1 MPTLPRRNFLATS
14 LGGLA
19 ALSLDASLRSPLL
32 FAQEKKKKADP
43 PPQVSSD
50 PLASLFLTW
59 QQDPTTTMT
68 IQWVGAPTAADASI
82 QYAPLDAA
90 DWKTAKTIL
99 KPYQTDDLK
108 VHRCE
113 LTGLVPGAEYK
124 FRVGSN
130 ATDLRFRTM
139 PAKATNTIQWVSGG
153 DAGIGEHAIGTNI
166 TAAKQE
172 PHFALIA
179 GDLAYDDGKKP
190 LVFLKFLQN
199 YRQHMVDPK
208 GRLIP
213 MLSCIGN
220 HEVDG
225 GYKGTR
231 QKSPAY
237 LSVFDGLF
245 HDRTYNT
252 LDFGDYLSLV
262 LLDTDHIAPISGEQ
276 TSWLA
281 QTLAE
286 RQDRPHLICANHV
299 PAYPS
304 FRSPDAPS
312 KPGQNATGHD
322 QRKDWA
328 PLFEK
333 FNVDVVL
340 EHHDHTFKRTH
351 PLKGGLVD
359 KYGVIYLGD
368 GSWGKLRVP
377 KKSEDRPYLAAV
389 SETYHVT
396 VHRLEGEQR
405 FHVALEESGKVAD
418 VCMTTSK
425 RPSRRG

>member
-1 MPTLPRRNFLATS
+1 MSLVDRRHFLATS
-14 LGGLA
+14 VGGLA
-19 ALSLDASLRSPLL
+19 ALSLGNSSFSQDA
-32 FAQEKKKKADP
+32 KKAEKP
-43 PPQVSSD
+43 ASKAPVVSKD

-68 IQWVGAPTAADASI
+68 VQWVGTESAADI
-82 QYAPLDAA
+82 RFAPQSNTE
-90 DWKTAKTIL
+90 WKTAKTSI
-99 KPYQTDDLK
+99 KPYTNTELK

-113 LTGLVPGAEYK
+113 LTGLTPGTEYK
-124 FRVGSN
+124 FQIGKEEK
-130 ATDLRFRTM
+130 DLLFRTM
-139 PAKATNTIQWVSGG
+139 PAKATDTIQWVSGG
-153 DAGIGEHAIGTNI
+153 DSGIDAHAVGTNI
-166 TAAKQE
+166 IAAKQE
-172 PHFALIA
+172 PYFALVA

-190 LVFLKFLQN
+190 DTFLKFLQN
-199 YRQHMVDPK
+199 WRQHMVDPK

-231 QKSPAY
+231 AKSPAY
-237 LSVFDGLF
+237 LSVFGGLF
-245 HDRTYNT
+245 RDTTYNV

-262 LLDTDHIAPISGEQ
+262 LLDTDHIAPIAGEQ
-276 TSWLA
+276 TAWLA
-281 QTLAE
+281 KTLGE
-286 RQDRPHLICANHV
+286 RQERPHLICANHV

-304 FRSPDAPS
+304 FRAPGS
-312 KPGQNATGHD
+312 AKAGQNGTGHD
-322 QRKDWA
+322 QRQYWA

-377 KKSEDRPYLAAV
+377 KKSEDRPYLARV
-389 SETYHVT
+389 SEAYHMT

-418 VCMTTSK
+418 VCMTNGK
-425 RPSRRG
+425 RPAKRG